1 MDIFHFPRLN
11 NTFLGLLRHGEK
23 NFAGTKKKLLT
34 QSRGWCIN
42 LHRAAEKSGRGAEA
56 LGWFI
61 DK

>member
-11 NTFLGLLRHGEK
+11 NTFLGLSRPRRK
-23 NFAGTKKKLLT
+23 NFAGTKKVVDTVK
-34 QSRGWCIN
+34 GMV
-42 LHRAAEKSGRGAEA
+42 HKSAPRRREGRQGAEA